1 MTGDD
6 RQDRAAHIGLAE
18 DYLAGVDADS
28 CEVVRVFAGMRQAG
42 EIPERFSLEP
52 SCDSAGVFVGW
63 DVAVTVWDAD
73 VGLGSGH
80 PWYRLSAFLSED
92 DARGHHGAGDAHH
105 IAAWGSPGSV
115 DIGLSGFCRGDVLR
129 FEL

>member
-6 RQDRAAHIGLAE
+6 DQDSAADIRLAE
-18 DYLAGVDADS
+18 DYLAGADADS
-28 CEVVRVFAGMRQAG
+28 CEVVRVFAGMRQTG

-52 SCDSAGVFVGW
+52 SCDSDGVFVGW

-105 IAAWGSPGSV
+105 IAALLRVRVSGLQTVV
-115 DIGLSGFCRGDVLR
+115 DAATRSSARR
-129 FEL
+129 